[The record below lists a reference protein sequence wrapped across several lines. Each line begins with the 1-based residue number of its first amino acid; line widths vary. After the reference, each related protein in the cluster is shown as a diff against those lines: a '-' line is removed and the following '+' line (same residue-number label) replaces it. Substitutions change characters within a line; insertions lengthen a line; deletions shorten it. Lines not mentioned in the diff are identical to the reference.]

1 MWHMSL
7 GNLLLVLETSVKT
20 VLLHLN
26 PNYSQF
32 FFFFRP
38 YDVIGVSADILH
50 MCSSIEKHAF
60 SHTAS
65 TQ

>member
-20 VLLHLN
+20 VL
-26 PNYSQF
+26 F
-32 FFFFRP
+32 FYFFFRP
-38 YDVIGVSADILH
+38 YDVIGGTADMLH